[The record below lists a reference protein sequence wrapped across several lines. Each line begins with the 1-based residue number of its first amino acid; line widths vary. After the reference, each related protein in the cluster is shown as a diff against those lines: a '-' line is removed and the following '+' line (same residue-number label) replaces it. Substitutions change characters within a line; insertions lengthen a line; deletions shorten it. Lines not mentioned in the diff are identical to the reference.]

1 MYLGAVPEA
10 IGLAVG
16 ISTLT
21 GIFFKLP
28 ARALSDVI
36 GRRRTMLAGL
46 CFFAVIPFAYFF
58 INSYSM
64 LVVVRFLHGFAT
76 AVYGTGHFVLCR

>member
-1 MYLGAVPEA
+1 
-10 IGLAVG
+10 
-16 ISTLT
+16 
-21 GIFFKLP
+21 
-28 ARALSDVI
+28 
-36 GRRRTMLAGL
+36 MLAGL